1 MLFLLSS
8 CKQNNSSLSL
18 LVSTTVVGKENSY
31 LYMLFNHKTYINVDN
46 KLNST
51 YKAPKK
57 LIYIQGGEVGASATP
72 ADHIVNKS

>member
-1 MLFLLSS
+1 MISSAEPLLNTRRRP
-8 CKQNNSSLSL
+8 C
-18 LVSTTVVGKENSY
+18 
-31 LYMLFNHKTYINVDN
+31 INIDN

>member
-1 MLFLLSS
+1 MIFLLSS

-18 LVSTTVVGKENSY
+18 LVSTTVVGKETVIYTCYS
-31 LYMLFNHKTYINVDN
+31 NHKTYINIDN

>member
-18 LVSTTVVGKENSY
+18 LVSTTVVGKENSI
-31 LYMLFNHKTYINVDN
+31 FNCYSHHKTYINIDN

-57 LIYIQGGEVGASATP
+57 LIYIQGGEVGASATT

>member
-1 MLFLLSS
+1 MLFLLCS

-18 LVSTTVVGKENSY
+18 LVSTTVVSKENSTCHS
-31 LYMLFNHKTYINVDN
+31 NHKTYINIDN

-57 LIYIQGGEVGASATP
+57 LISIQGGGVGASATP